1 MTKNKNFDE
10 LTITLSDLQQGGT
23 DLMSLAKDMLLYF
36 DTQFS
41 TDPDWYSQMTT
52 VRAELIR
59 EMKGSSMPLVMMKA
73 KLWKV
78 I

>member
-10 LTITLSDLQQGGT
+10 LTNTLSDLQQGGT

-36 DTQFS
+36 DAQFS

-78 I
+78 V